1 MAHLILA
8 HLAQNSGSTTD
19 FVKKIIEENKMSIMN
34 AADEVVL
41 VLSSVKAEDKPSFK
55 VTEKLAHILKKALD
69 NINTDVQM
77 GQSAEEIENYIS
89 SNLKNKVVHHLSISE
104 EELKQLSAL
113 LPTNRRVHLY

>member
-1 MAHLILA
+1 
-8 HLAQNSGSTTD
+8 
-19 FVKKIIEENKMSIMN
+19 MN

-41 VLSSVKAEDKPSFK
+41 VLSSVKAEDEPSFK

-113 LPTNRRVHLY
+113 LPTNRRVPLY

>member
-1 MAHLILA
+1 
-8 HLAQNSGSTTD
+8 
-19 FVKKIIEENKMSIMN
+19 MN

-113 LPTNRRVHLY
+113 LPTTRRVPLY